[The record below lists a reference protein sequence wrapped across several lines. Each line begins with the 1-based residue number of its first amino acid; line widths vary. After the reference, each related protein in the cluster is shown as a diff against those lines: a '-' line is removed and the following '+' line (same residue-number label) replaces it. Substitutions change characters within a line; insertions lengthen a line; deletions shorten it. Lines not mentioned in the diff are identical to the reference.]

1 VDTEYLN
8 AITKLLHDFVQSK
21 FSSSVLEITGPT
33 KEGLSYR
40 WRFRSTR
47 YKEVTVLLV
56 TKKHFMGKPTAEHF
70 EIYGFDQTKQLGPS
84 LEELQAFL
92 EQSNLEIAS

>member
-8 AITKLLHDFVQSK
+8 AITKLLHDFVQTK
-21 FSSSVLEITGPT
+21 FSSNVLEITGPT
-33 KEGLSYR
+33 KEGQSYR

-56 TKKHFMGKPTAEHF
+56 TRKHFMGKPSADHF
-70 EIYGFDQTKQLGPS
+70 EVYGFDQTRQLGPD
-84 LEELQAFL
+84 LEELQTFL
-92 EQSNLEIAS
+92 ENSNLELVG